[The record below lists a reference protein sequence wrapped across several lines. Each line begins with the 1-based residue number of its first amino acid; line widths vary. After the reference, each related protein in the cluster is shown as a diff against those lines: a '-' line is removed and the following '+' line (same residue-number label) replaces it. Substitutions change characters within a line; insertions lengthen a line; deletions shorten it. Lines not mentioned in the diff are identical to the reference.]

1 MTTMNWHMGRL
12 VIAPLLAVLILSAAC
27 RKAKPHEAPA
37 STPIGD
43 IQLSYKRDPRV
54 TDPYRGLGPWVTG
67 PSYTSA
73 AAQEA
78 VETKARVVDAKGAP
92 VKATPEW
99 IASDPEMVTVSP
111 TRGDQV
117 TIAVHRTGESQLR
130 LNAGRFSKEL
140 TIRAKYEG
148 QFMVFEISPS
158 VSANTSG
165 TDTAE
170 MNPALKS
177 TREQVS
183 YALGMDLAKT
193 LKKQSVDVDVD
204 LLRQGFVDALSGNPT
219 MMSENQARA
228 MLTGVVTEIN
238 LTDAGLE
245 RKQLAERNR
254 RDSEEFLTKNRAADG
269 VVTLASGLQYKVLDS
284 GNGKKPTF
292 EDVAVCHY
300 RGMFLDGSEF
310 DNSRN
315 KKTSSP
321 VSFPV
326 KGVIKGWQEALQLM
340 PAGAKWQLF
349 VPPDLAYGE
358 RGAPRSKIGPNMTL
372 MFEVELLSVEPA
384 GAPRH
389 RAKAKYEQ
397 AEISPEVLDRL
408 KRVAQGQTKTETT
421 PNGQEVH
428 P

>member
-1 MTTMNWHMGRL
+1 MSW
-12 VIAPLLAVLILSAAC
+12 IAVAPILTVLFVSAAC
-27 RKAKPHEAPA
+27 RKAKPHEAPP
-37 STPIGD
+37 STAISD
-43 IQLSYKRDPRV
+43 ILLSYKRDPRV
-54 TDPYRGLGPWVTG
+54 ADPYRGLGPWVTG
-67 PSYTSA
+67 PGYSSA

-78 VETKARVVDAKGAP
+78 VETKARAVDAKGAP
-92 VKATPEW
+92 VEATLEW
-99 IASDPEMVTVSP
+99 IPSEPEVVTVSP

-117 TIAVHRTGESQLR
+117 TIAVHRSGASQLR

-148 QFMVFEISPS
+148 QFMVFEIAPS

-165 TDTAE
+165 ADTSE
-170 MNPALKS
+170 MNPALKG

-183 YALGMDLAKT
+183 YAVGMDLAKT
-193 LKKQSVDVDVD
+193 LKKQSVEVDVD
-204 LLRQGFVDALSGNPT
+204 LLRQGFLDALSGNPT

-228 MLTGVVTEIN
+228 TLTGVVTEIN

-254 RDSEEFLTKNRAADG
+254 RDGEEFLAKNRTADD
-269 VVTLASGLQYKVLDS
+269 VVTLASGLQYRVLDP
-284 GNGKKPTF
+284 GNGKKPTL

-315 KKTSSP
+315 KKTNSP

-340 PAGAKWQLF
+340 PAGAKWQLY

-358 RGAPRSKIGPNMTL
+358 RGAPRSKIGPSMTL

-384 GAPRH
+384 GAPRR

-397 AEISPEVLDRL
+397 AELSPEMLDRL
-408 KRVAQGQTKTETT
+408 KRVAQGQTKAETT
-421 PNGQEVH
+421 PNRQEAH